1 MPGRDYRLLKA
12 QCWQE
17 SRFNP
22 NAVSPANARGICQF
36 VDGTW
41 NDVSNETGFRG
52 SPYDADLNIMFA
64 AYYLSKKLREF
75 QVIES
80 MVERDKHAMAAYN
93 AGGGNIRKARRL
105 CGDPQTWEKTKQC
118 LPKVTG
124 KHYKET
130 WGYIDSIYKFY
141 WMLF

>member
-52 SPYDADLNIMFA
+52 SPYDADLHITFPKNSESFG
-64 AYYLSKKLREF
+64 LSNLWLSATNMLWQRTMQAVVIFEKPADCVVTLKPGKRPNNACPKLLVSITKKL
-75 QVIES
+75 
-80 MVERDKHAMAAYN
+80 
-93 AGGGNIRKARRL
+93 
-105 CGDPQTWEKTKQC
+105 GDT
-118 LPKVTG
+118 L
-124 KHYKET
+124 
-130 WGYIDSIYKFY
+130 I
-141 WMLF
+141 LFTSFIGCYFEHR